1 MTRVIEKYASS
12 KGRPLFICDFSPPR
26 GADMGSLERVRT
38 LSADFICVAYSP
50 GKSVRVDSTVIAYTL
65 KQQAGKEVIFN
76 LACRD
81 GNRLAL
87 QNHLLGAQVLGL
99 ENVVVVKGDDFTPVE
114 REAVKD
120 VSDFKPTELIQSI
133 KALNKGVD
141 YKGLK
146 LRVPTEFCVG
156 ATIDLGRDIEAE
168 ARLAH
173 RKAQAGA
180 DFFLIQTFF
189 DMGRATRFLEAYQA
203 LTGEDFLKP
212 LFYGVQIL
220 DRDGL
225 VFGDVPERTRQE
237 LEQGRPGA
245 DIALEVIRDRLDNGI
260 TAFYLVP
267 PILRGGRRDYEA
279 AQRVLEAVRR

>member
-1 MTRVIEKYASS
+1 MTHVIEKYASN

-26 GADMGSLERVRT
+26 GVDLSTLERAGE

-50 GKSVRVDSTVIAYTL
+50 GKSVRVDSAVVAYTL

-87 QNHLLGAQVLGL
+87 QNHFLGAQMLGL
-99 ENVVVVKGDDFTPVE
+99 DNVVVIKGDDFTP
-114 REAVKD
+114 RDLEAVKD

-133 KALNKGVD
+133 KATNEGMD

-146 LRVPTEFCVG
+146 LRAPTDFCVG
-156 ATIDLGRDIEAE
+156 GTIDLGRDIDAE
-168 ARLAH
+168 AQLTH
-173 RKAQAGA
+173 RKVQAGA
-180 DFFLIQTFF
+180 DFFLTQAFF
-189 DMGRATRFLEAYQA
+189 DMGRAARFLETYRA
-203 LTGEDFLKP
+203 LTGEEFPRL

-220 DRDGL
+220 DKDGL
-225 VFGDVPERTRQE
+225 VFGDVPEKTREE
-237 LEQGRPGA
+237 LEGGRSGT
-245 DIALEVIRDRLDNGI
+245 DIALEVLRDRLNSGI
-260 TAFYLVP
+260 TAIYLVP

-279 AQRVLEAVRR
+279 AQRVLEAVQR